1 MNKKLDRLEARLRS
15 LFEESLIKALT
26 GHKSQITLIDD
37 LIQVMRENLAQG
49 LDGDTLAPDRFLIHI
64 PPDDLLEWQVHQD
77 ILNDMAASI
86 YHIRQEEDLIFQR
99 PPTIEVHIDTTIS
112 NHNYAISAQISD
124 EDPTLPDTAAMTQP
138 EQTDSTFSIPK
149 DASLIIGGTSNF
161 PLKKSLINIGRHSD
175 NDLVLDDP
183 HVSRH
188 HAQLRAIRNQFVIF
202 DVGSTGGTFLNG
214 RAVSKATLQTGD
226 VIRIGVVNLIYTQDT
241 TSPTTTT
248 AMPIEDDVSRSKGDI
263 E

>member
-1 MNKKLDRLEARLRS
+1 MNKKLDRLEAHLRS

-26 GHKSQITLIDD
+26 GHKSQISLIDD
-37 LIQVMRENLAQG
+37 LVQVMRENLEHG
-49 LDGDTLAPDRFLIHI
+49 LELDTLAPDRFLIHV

-77 ILNDMAASI
+77 ILNNMAASI
-86 YHIRQEEDLIFQR
+86 YQIGQEEDLKFRR
-99 PPTIEVHIDTTIS
+99 PPTIEVHIDLTMA
-112 NHNYAISAQISD
+112 NHDYAISAQISE
-124 EDPTLPDTAAMTQP
+124 EDPHLPDTAGMTQP
-138 EQTDSTFSIPK
+138 QQNDSTEAIPK

-161 PLKKSLINIGRHSD
+161 PLKKSIIDIGRHSD

-188 HAQLRAIRNQFVIF
+188 HAQLRAIRNRFVIF

-214 RAVSKATLQTGD
+214 KPISKATLQTGD
-226 VIRIGVVNLIYTQDT
+226 VIRIGVVNLIYTQDS
-241 TSPTTTT
+241 TSPTSTT
-248 AMPIEDDVSRSKGDI
+248 AMLIEDNESRSEGDI

>member
-1 MNKKLDRLEARLRS
+1 MNNKLDRLEAHLRT

-26 GHKSQITLIDD
+26 GRKPHITLIDD
-37 LIQVMRENLAQG
+37 LVQVMRENLKRG
-49 LDGDTLAPDRFLIHI
+49 FEGDLLAPDRFLIHV
-64 PPDDLLEWQVHQD
+64 PPDNLLEWQVHQD

-86 YHIRQEEDLIFQR
+86 YQIGQEEDLTFLR
-99 PPTIEVHIDTTIS
+99 PPTIEVHLDSTIS
-112 NHNYAISAQISD
+112 NQNYLISAQISE
-124 EDPTLPDTAAMTQP
+124 EDPDLPDTAGMTQP
-138 EQTDSTFSIPK
+138 EKTDSTVSIPK
-149 DASLIIGGTSNF
+149 DASLIIGGTSIF
-161 PLKKSLINIGRHSD
+161 SLEKSVINVGRHSD

-188 HAQLRAIRNQFVIF
+188 HAQLRVIRDQFVIF

-214 RAVSKATLQTGD
+214 SPITKATLQTGD

-248 AMPIEDDVSRSKGDI
+248 AIPIERENNPSEGDI
-263 E
+263 K